1 LAAALVSAAVW
12 WSTTEGAR
20 AARDAAESA
29 SSADGAPASDA
40 AIAERAARTA
50 SAPLGVAGL
59 TQGPASL
66 SGKVLVEGP
75 PGTDAPTVK
84 IEVRPS
90 RFVKGKETA
99 VARDVS
105 AGADR
110 RFATSGLPYGA
121 YRVQPLAPGYSGA
134 SMEVKLEEGARHAD
148 LVLRLRRNA
157 LLTGFVRD
165 ATRAPVEKVLIS
177 IAGKTETGEAFA
189 FEGRTASD
197 GSFRVESLPDGGYT
211 VNVGPPAVR
220 LREPTALTVRNGE
233 TPPLVLD
240 VPELGA
246 IEVKVLVQGVDA
258 PVEGVLVS
266 CVRAELDKGGEVEA
280 LLTDVDGRVEFRNL
294 LPGKYAVNGSR
305 EYFKRMTGRAQVA
318 GGKAE
323 AVRVDAIPVLDAL
336 LDSLQTSPKPE
347 SR

>member
-1 LAAALVSAAVW
+1 VW

-20 AARDAAESA
+20 GAREAAESA
-29 SSADGAPASDA
+29 SSEDGSPAPEA
-40 AIAERAARTA
+40 AIAERAAPTA
-50 SAPLGVAGL
+50 SANVGGSGL

-66 SGKVLVEGP
+66 SGKVLVDGP
-75 PGTDAPTVK
+75 AGADAPAVK
-84 IEVRPS
+84 IELRPS

-110 RFATSGLPYGA
+110 RFSTTGLPYGA
-121 YRVQPLAPGYSGA
+121 YRVQPLAAGFSGP

-148 LVLRLRRNA
+148 VVLRLRRNA
-157 LLTGFVRD
+157 VLTGFVRD

-197 GSFRVESLPDGGYT
+197 GSFRVENLPDGGYT
-211 VNVGPPAVR
+211 LNVGPPAVR
-220 LREPTALTVRNGE
+220 LREATPLTVRNGE
-233 TPPLVLD
+233 APQLVLD

-246 IEVKVLVQGVDA
+246 IDVKVVVQGVDA

-280 LLTDVDGRVEFRNL
+280 LVTDVDGKVAFRNL

-323 AVRVDAIPVLDAL
+323 AVRIDAIPVLEAL
-336 LDSLQTSPKPE
+336 LDSLNTSPKPE